1 MDPKLLRHGNLRS
14 IVLPPVPR
22 LARAS
27 AAATA
32 SPRKI
37 FLYERMEVSAGLR
50 LPPVAAAASLLGC
63 RSASVPPRAAA
74 SHSVRSVSRAVKI
87 RAAAINGLQRN
98 RSNLESLFCYDK
110 SVPEQDIGEPSGLNL
125 EKKNVGDKPPCSS
138 CEAKGALLCATC
150 AGSGL
155 YVDSILESQGIIV
168 KVRCLG
174 CGGTGNIMCSKC
186 GGRGHT

>member
-74 SHSVRSVSRAVKI
+74 SHSVRSVSRAVKV
-87 RAAAINGLQRN
+87 GL
-98 RSNLESLFCYDK
+98 LSL
-110 SVPEQDIGEPSGLNL
+110 SPLVA
-125 EKKNVGDKPPCSS
+125 PPR
-138 CEAKGALLCATC
+138 E
-150 AGSGL
+150 
-155 YVDSILESQGIIV
+155 V
-168 KVRCLG
+168 
-174 CGGTGNIMCSKC
+174 
-186 GGRGHT
+186 